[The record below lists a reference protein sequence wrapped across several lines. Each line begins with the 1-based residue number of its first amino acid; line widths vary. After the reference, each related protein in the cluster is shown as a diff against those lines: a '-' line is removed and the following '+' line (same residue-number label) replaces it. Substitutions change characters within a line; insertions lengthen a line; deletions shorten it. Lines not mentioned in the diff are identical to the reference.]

1 MDEGV
6 MFFIFLSVGAL
17 ALFSFL
23 AVLIWSMSRQK
34 EREGFYRAETVKK
47 IAESGGAGSEAALE
61 YLREQEKASIR
72 EERAKCIVAG
82 WITTAVGVALM
93 IFLHSLVKGS
103 PVYLSGLFPLLIG
116 LVLIAAPRLVKQKG

>member
-1 MDEGV
+1 MDDGV

-23 AVLIWSMSRQK
+23 SVIIWSISRQK

-47 IAESGGAGSEAALE
+47 IAESGGVGGAAALE
-61 YLREQEKASIR
+61 YLREREKASIR
-72 EERAKCIVAG
+72 EERARCIVAG

-93 IFLHSLVKGS
+93 IFLHSLVTRS

-116 LVLIAAPRLVKQKG
+116 ITLIAAPRLAKQKE